1 MFIWKPW
8 LSLLLSFFYFSFW
21 PQAFI
26 RLVQIHALTPCW
38 GYSACYLSLSFCLKV
53 NALMNISWPL
63 STYHV
68 SGLFQFSYCI
78 ERAALRSVS
87 FWAFF
92 PPRTSH
98 DSLSHILPTTTA
110 GFFGLPFW
118 HQYRRT
124 IWVKKTQAVL
134 MIKENFKER
143 FAFMILQHNF
153 ISSLWNVTV
162 K

>member
-8 LSLLLSFFYFSFW
+8 LSLLLLFFYFSFW

-26 RLVQIHALTPCW
+26 RLVQIHALLVQTPCW
-38 GYSACYLSLSFCLKV
+38 GYSACYLSLSFCLNV

-68 SGLFQFSYCI
+68 SGLFHFSYCI

-92 PPRTSH
+92 SPSNFTWFSVLHPSH
-98 DSLSHILPTTTA
+98 NHSWILWLAFLASVQENHLGEKKQRNTDS
-110 GFFGLPFW
+110 
-118 HQYRRT
+118 
-124 IWVKKTQAVL
+124 VDD
-134 MIKENFKER
+134 
-143 FAFMILQHNF
+143 
-153 ISSLWNVTV
+153 
-162 K
+162 